1 MRRRLAMLALAIAL
15 WAAPAFAQGCAM
27 CWTSAT
33 GASKSSQRAL
43 SRGVVVL
50 LIPPVG
56 LMIGIVGFSFHY
68 GREKKET

>member
-1 MRRRLAMLALAIAL
+1 MLALAVTL

-33 GASKSSQRAL
+33 GASKSSQLAL

-56 LMIGIVGFSFHY
+56 MMVGLVGFSLHY
-68 GREKKET
+68 GREKKDS